1 MRLAAAILALLAGCA
16 SFIDNKAASS
26 TLKILEKS
34 QEAAARLGDVQLAR
48 EALPSGIL
56 QLEAFAL
63 AYPDH
68 TQFRV
73 MHADAVCNYAVAFV
87 FDDWEDASLTN
98 RTADATKIAARL
110 DGLLATCVS
119 ANKALPASTRRD
131 LWLAMVGAVQL
142 AVAPLANVSRLGDIK
157 AALAKV
163 ATAKPGFS
171 NADAELLLGTL
182 EAATHRLFGGGDGT
196 ARFDVAR
203 KLTAGKILNVEVMHA
218 RAISVANKDRDG
230 FVKTL
235 ERVIATDTTK
245 WPEHRLANELAK
257 QKARRYL
264 AAIDSLIPPVVGQ
277 RRR

>member
-1 MRLAAAILALLAGCA
+1 MRLLPLALVALTGCA

-26 TLKILEKS
+26 TLKILAKS

-48 EALPSGIL
+48 EALPGGIL

-73 MHADAVCNYAVAFV
+73 MHADSVCNYAVAFV

-98 RTADATKIAARL
+98 RTQDATKIAARL

-119 ANKALPASTRRD
+119 ANKALPASIRRD

-142 AVAPLANVSRLGDIK
+142 AVAPLANVSRLSDIK

-163 ATAKPGFS
+163 ASTKPGFS
-171 NADAELLLGTL
+171 NSDAELLLGTL
-182 EAATHRLFGGGDGT
+182 ESATHRLFGGGDGKD
-196 ARFDVAR
+196 RFEAAR
-203 KLTAGKILNVEVMHA
+203 KQTGGKVLNVDVMYA
-218 RAISVANKDRDG
+218 RAIAVANKDRDL
-230 FVKTL
+230 FVTTL

-245 WPEHRLANELAK
+245 WPDYRLANELAK

-264 AAIDSLIPPVVGQ
+264 AAIDTLIPPVVGQ
-277 RRR
+277 RKR

>member
-1 MRLAAAILALLAGCA
+1 MKHLALALVALTGCA

-26 TLKILEKS
+26 TLKILAKS

-48 EALPSGIL
+48 EALPGGIL

-68 TQFRV
+68 KQFRV

-87 FDDWEDASLTN
+87 FDDWEEASLTN
-98 RTADATKIAARL
+98 RTQDATKIAARL

-119 ANKALPASTRRD
+119 ANKALPASTRSD

-142 AVAPLANVSRLGDIK
+142 AVAPLANVARLSDIK
-157 AALAKV
+157 SALAKV

-171 NADAELLLGTL
+171 NSDAELLLGTL
-182 EAATHRLFGGGDGT
+182 ESATYRLFGGNDGKN
-196 ARFDVAR
+196 RFDAAR
-203 KLTAGKILNVEVMHA
+203 KQTGGKVLNVEVMFA
-218 RAISVANKDRDG
+218 RAIAVADKDRDL
-230 FVKTL
+230 FVTTL

-245 WPEHRLANELAK
+245 WPELRLANELAK

-264 AAIDSLIPPVVGQ
+264 AAIDTLIPPVVGQ
-277 RRR
+277 RKR

>member
-1 MRLAAAILALLAGCA
+1 MKLALALTLLTGCA

-34 QEAAARLGDVQLAR
+34 QQAAARLGDVQLAR
-48 EALPSGIL
+48 EALPGGIL

-68 TQFRV
+68 TRFRV

-87 FDDWEDASLTN
+87 FDDWEDASLAN
-98 RTADATKIAARL
+98 RAQDATRIAARL

-131 LWLAMVGAVQL
+131 LWLAMVGAVRL
-142 AVAPLANVSRLGDIK
+142 AVAPLANVSRLADIK
-157 AALAKV
+157 AALAAV
-163 ATAKPGFS
+163 ATKQPGFS

-182 EAATHRLFGGGDGT
+182 EAATHRLFGGADGT
-196 ARFDVAR
+196 ARFTAAR
-203 KLTAGKILNVEVMHA
+203 TSTQGKVLNVDVMHA
-218 RAISVANKDRDG
+218 RAVAVANKDRDL
-230 FVKTL
+230 FVSTL
-235 ERVIATDTTK
+235 ERVIATDITK

-264 AAIDSLIPPVVGQ
+264 ESIDTLIPPVVGK
-277 RRR
+277 RK

>member
-1 MRLAAAILALLAGCA
+1 MKAALALLAGCA

-34 QEAAARLGDVQLAR
+34 QQAAARMGDLQLAR
-48 EALPSGIL
+48 EALPGGII

-68 TQFRV
+68 KQFRV
-73 MHADAVCNYAVAFV
+73 MHTDSVCQYAVAFV
-87 FDDWEDASLTN
+87 FDDWEEASLTN
-98 RTADATKIAARL
+98 RAADATKIAARL
-110 DGLLATCVS
+110 EGLLATCVA

-157 AALAKV
+157 AALANV
-163 ATAKPGFS
+163 ATTKPGFS

-182 EAATHRLFGGGDGT
+182 EAATHRLFGGGDGV
-196 ARFDVAR
+196 ARFDAAR
-203 KLTAGKILNVEVMHA
+203 KLTQGKVLNVEVMYA
-218 RAISVANKDRDG
+218 RAIAVGNKDRDA
-230 FVKTL
+230 FVTTL

-264 AAIDSLIPPVVGQ
+264 AAIDTLIPPVVGK
-277 RRR
+277 RR